1 MPGADLNGT
10 LGTFAG
16 KTFLD
21 RCLTYMSTQLE
32 IRETRGAE
40 LESLPSGPA
49 VTISYQAGSGAH
61 DIAIRLAELL
71 SVKTQPKSV
80 PWTVFDRQLV
90 EKALADHNMSQSL
103 AKFIPEDRQ
112 SALRQAMDTMFGVIP
127 SAWDMVPI
135 IAETV
140 LKLADAGHVIL
151 VGRGANFI
159 TTTRPNVFHVRLMGS
174 LQRRIQ
180 RVQER
185 EHLTLEMAAK
195 SVNEED
201 RARGRYVKAH
211 FGQGIEDEL
220 FYHLVINTDRMSLDV
235 AAGLISDGA
244 RRCFPGIFP

>member
-1 MPGADLNGT
+1 MPGAGHS
-10 LGTFAG
+10 GAFEG

-21 RCLTYMSTQLE
+21 RCLTYMSTQLD
-32 IRETRGAE
+32 IRERQGAV
-40 LESLPSGPA
+40 LETTPSGPA

-61 DIAIRLAELL
+61 EIAIRLAELL
-71 SVKTQPKSV
+71 SARAHPKSV

-90 EKALADHNMSQSL
+90 ERALEDHHMSQSL

-112 SALRQAMDTMFGVIP
+112 SSLRQAMDTLFGVIP

-140 LKLADAGHVIL
+140 LALADAGHVIL

-159 TTTRPNVFHVRLMGS
+159 TATRPNVFHVRLMGS
-174 LQRRIQ
+174 LQKRIQ

-185 EHLTLEMAAK
+185 EQLTLEGATR
-195 SVNEED
+195 SVTEED

-211 FGQGIEDEL
+211 FGVGVEDEL
-220 FYHLVINTDRMSLDV
+220 LYHLVLNTDRVPLAD
-235 AAGLISDGA
+235 AAGLISDAA